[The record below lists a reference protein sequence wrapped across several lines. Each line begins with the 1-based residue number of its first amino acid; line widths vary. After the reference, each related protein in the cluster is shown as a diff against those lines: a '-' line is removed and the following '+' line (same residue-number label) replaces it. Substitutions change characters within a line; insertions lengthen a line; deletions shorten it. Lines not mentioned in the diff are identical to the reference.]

1 MARKPSPFQHR
12 RNKDG
17 SYDSICSSC
26 YITVAH
32 SRQEADLA
40 AHEQAHICHSAFL
53 AERGL
58 FTPTESI
65 RRSAA

>member
-1 MARKPSPFQHR
+1 MARETPSFPHR

-17 SYDSICSSC
+17 SYDSICPTC
-26 YITVAH
+26 YITVAR

-40 AHEQAHICHSAFL
+40 DRESAHICHSAFL

-58 FTPTESI
+58 FTPTKSPH
-65 RRSAA
+65 RSAA